1 MADKASY
8 NTDSL
13 LALQAIPHDTDAGRA
28 ALEGVVAARLQ
39 QAELARHPFAV
50 QAFSNVAYLLG
61 NHMVQFFFGHNGGF
75 GIHRFGVH
83 DQTRYDALLAKSAD
97 NRLIRAVESVVA
109 MLTGQVPEPRVLP
122 NSELPEDEDA
132 AKLCELVL
140 GVVWERPLQMPK
152 LLRDAA
158 LLACTTHLVAA
169 EVEYGETDI
178 PVQIPKYRS
187 RKQPNPLYEEGD
199 PEDTK
204 EVDVEEQNGFEVT
217 YQRDIQ
223 CRLWSNFNLVA
234 DPNATSPKDAIWFCR
249 TTIEDRDWIASNF
262 ARKEDGYLYSDEA
275 ELTTKIHTTS
285 LTGTALYWWHRIRDI
300 IESPQYYGVG
310 LSTREQAPNQTLLHV
325 LDVKPSKDYPRGRT
339 LIFAGMCLVYAG
351 DARAWSEQYPWRWH
365 PYAFFGWFTV
375 PGRFNAVPLLSQL
388 LPLQKKINAID
399 ALVQKNREYM
409 AFGQYFLPK
418 SCRVQEGRIGG
429 FPGEHYVYQ
438 DTGTGAKPERVQNQP
453 MPQELLVEREIL
465 VAAIDYHAAI
475 WITPDG
481 QISPSANRAGTM
493 LDHLRQ
499 ERLQS
504 KKPMLQDYENFL
516 ETIAQNILIELQL
529 NLIAED
535 PELTQRIQIAAREH
549 SSLTIA
555 AFTGQSL
562 RDHHSVKIDITS
574 GLMRTEEA
582 RAAKAV
588 DFLQYMA
595 GQVTPAER
603 RAVLDA
609 IGLLP
614 FVKNPENASV
624 ERARRIVSRIRTRQ
638 LDQVFGM
645 PGEAASAMLPIFT
658 DELLSDRFHDLDEKQ
673 KQLLFAYQQM
683 YSQIVQQEQ
692 AQQLQMQMM
701 LSQAGSKPGGGEA
714 APPA

>member
-1 MADKASY
+1 MQAKPPF

-13 LALQAIPHDTDAGRA
+13 LALQSIPHDTDEGRV
-28 ALEGVVAARLQ
+28 ALEGVAAQRLA
-39 QAELARHPFAV
+39 QAEISRHPFAV
-50 QAFSNVAYLLG
+50 QAFSNIAYLLG

-75 GIHRFGVH
+75 GIHRFGIH

-97 NRLIRAVESVVA
+97 NRLVRAVESVVA
-109 MLTGQVPEPRVLP
+109 MLTGQVPEPRVQP

-132 AKLCELVL
+132 AKLCEVVL
-140 GVVWERPLQMPK
+140 GVVWEKPLHMPK
-152 LLRDAA
+152 LLRNAA

-178 PVQIPKYRS
+178 PVQVPRIKT
-187 RKQPNPLYEEGD
+187 RKQANPLYEDGD

-204 EVDVEEQNGFEVT
+204 EIDVEVEDGFEVT
-217 YQRDIQ
+217 YQRDIT
-223 CRLWSNFNLVA
+223 CKLWSSFNLAV
-234 DPNATSPKDAIWFCR
+234 DPGATGPEDALWFCR
-249 TTIEDRDWIASNF
+249 TTIEDRDWVASSF
-262 ARKEDGYLYSDEA
+262 ARKEDGYLYSDED
-275 ELTTKIHTTS
+275 ELKELIHTTG
-285 LTGTALYWWHRIRDI
+285 LTGTSLYWWHRVKDI

-310 LSTREQAPNQTLLHV
+310 LSSREQAPNQTLLHV
-325 LDVKPSKDYPRGRT
+325 FDIKPSKDYPRGRT
-339 LIFAGMCLVYAG
+339 LIFAGPTLVYAG

-365 PYAFFGWFTV
+365 PYAFFGWFSV

-418 SCRVQEGRIGG
+418 SCRVQEGRISG
-429 FPGEHYVYQ
+429 FPGEHFTYQ
-438 DTGTGAKPERVQNQP
+438 DTGTGAKPERVRNDP
-453 MPQELLVEREIL
+453 MPQELLAERDIL
-465 VAAIDYHAAI
+465 VAAIEYHAAI
-475 WITPDG
+475 WVTPEG
-481 QISPSANRAGTM
+481 QVSPSANRAGTM

-504 KKPMLQDYENFL
+504 KKPMLQDFEAFL

-535 PELTQRIQIAAREH
+535 PELTQRIRIAAREH
-549 SSLTIA
+549 SSLTVQS
-555 AFTGQSL
+555 FTGQSL

-574 GLMRTEEA
+574 GLMRTQEA
-582 RAAKAV
+582 LAAKAV
-588 DFLQYMA
+588 DFMQYTA

-603 RAVLDA
+603 RAVLEA
-609 IGLLP
+609 IGLLK

-624 ERARRIVSRIRTRQ
+624 ERARRIISRIRSGQ
-638 LDQVFGM
+638 LTDVFGM

-658 DELLSDRFHDLDEKQ
+658 DELLSDRFHDLDENQ
-673 KQLLFAYQQM
+673 KRLLFAYQQM

-692 AQQLQMQMM
+692 AQMLQMQMM
-701 LSQAGSKPGGGEA
+701 MSQAGGKAA
-714 APPA
+714 APAQAPA